1 MNNSED
7 LFNLSYQFN
16 KLANGQNSDG
26 SLSTSPSAV
35 IDKEFSTLVMDAL
48 KGNQI
53 QAYIKQ
59 LIYDEVKVVKSKY
72 EKDLSFMQG
81 CVDSLI
87 CKVSSLEEDKK
98 RLSDKLE
105 ELEAATERQEQ
116 YSCRTSLRITNNWPE
131 TRGENTENMI
141 LNMSNE
147 LLNTPLSPNE
157 IRRTHRVG
165 PHYKNGSP
173 RPVIVKFLSY
183 KSREKVLR
191 AASKL
196 PMAGEKSRGVFINE
210 DLTKDRSKVFSIARQ
225 LKKSSDIQDCWTHDG
240 VIFIR
245 DFKAVTRAFDNP
257 SKCLQ

>member
-1 MNNSED
+1 MKRGRSLTSTPSEIQSAKKADMNNSED
-7 LFNLSYQFN
+7 LFNLSYQSN
-16 KLANGQNSDG
+16 KLANGQNSDW

-35 IDKEFSTLVMDAL
+35 IDKKFSMLVMDAL

-87 CKVSSLEEDKK
+87 CKVSCLEEDKK
-98 RLSDKLE
+98 RLSDKVE

-131 TRGENTENMI
+131 ARGENTENMI

-147 LLNTPLSPNE
+147 LLNTPLSPDE
-157 IRRTHRVG
+157 IQRTHRVG
-165 PHYKNGSP
+165 PHYKIGSP
-173 RPVIVKFLSY
+173 CPVIVKFLSY
-183 KSREKVLR
+183 KSREKVLC

-196 PMAGEKSRGVFINE
+196 PMAGEKSRGVFMKTSQRI
-210 DLTKDRSKVFSIARQ
+210 VV
-225 LKKSSDIQDCWTHDG
+225 KSSASPD
-240 VIFIR
+240 
-245 DFKAVTRAFDNP
+245 
-257 SKCLQ
+257 S